1 MWYQVNQIEHEKI
14 EDTMELYPV
23 IMAGGSGTRFWPASR
38 ANYPKQFL
46 KIIGSNTMVEETLKR
61 VKPLAAEEHTII
73 VSNKE
78 HHQLLHTLLGEN
90 RYVILEEPLGRST
103 APCIGLAALY
113 LKKQGIIDQPMAVLP
128 ADHFIAEEETF
139 RKILSIGCKLAQK
152 GDIITLGIVPTRPE
166 TGYGYLERGEV
177 KKEIEGVTVYAVKR
191 FVEKPDQKTALEYLN
206 SGGYFWNGGIF
217 IFTPK
222 TILEEI
228 KQHLP
233 SVYAGLQ
240 KIEGAMGTS
249 RYHEVL
255 FSVYQNL
262 PSLSI
267 DYGVME
273 KTKRPMLTLPGDF
286 GWSDVGSWESVYD
299 LRKEERDKENNL
311 TQGDVILINTQ
322 SSFVFSQ
329 SNKMVVGLGIKDL
342 LIVATQDVVLVGDL
356 KTSQD
361 IKKIIE
367 ELKEQGLH
375 HIL

>member
-1 MWYQVNQIEHEKI
+1 
-14 EDTMELYPV
+14 MEIFPV

-38 ANYPKQFL
+38 AHYPKQFL
-46 KIIGSNTMVEETLKR
+46 NIIGSSTMVEETLKR

-78 HHQLLHTLLGEN
+78 HHQLLHNLLGEK
-90 RYVILEEPLGRST
+90 RYIILEEPIGRST

-113 LKKQGIIDQPMAVLP
+113 LKKQGTLDKPMVVLP

-139 RKILSIGCKLAQK
+139 RKILLIGCKLAQR
-152 GDIITLGIVPTRPE
+152 GDIITLGIVPSQPI
-166 TGYGYLERGEV
+166 TGYGYLQRGEV
-177 KKEIEGVTVYAVKR
+177 KKSIDGVTVYDIKR

-206 SGGYFWNGGIF
+206 SGEYFWNGGIF

-228 KQHLP
+228 KLHLP
-233 SVYAGLQ
+233 SVYARLQ
-240 KIEGAMGTS
+240 TIEKAMGTS

-255 FSVYQNL
+255 SSVYQHL

-267 DYGVME
+267 DYSVME
-273 KTKRPMLTLPGDF
+273 KTKRPIFALTGDF

-299 LRKEERDKENNL
+299 LRKEERDKEGNL
-311 TQGDVILINTQ
+311 KQGNVLLIDSQASFIFSKSGKVI
-322 SSFVFSQ
+322 
-329 SNKMVVGLGIKDL
+329 VGLGIKDL
-342 LIVATQDVVLVGDL
+342 LIVDTQDVVLVGDL
-356 KTSQD
+356 KKSQD
-361 IKKIIE
+361 IRKIFE
-367 ELKEQGLH
+367 ELKERGLH

>member
-1 MWYQVNQIEHEKI
+1 
-14 EDTMELYPV
+14 
-23 IMAGGSGTRFWPASR
+23 
-38 ANYPKQFL
+38 
-46 KIIGSNTMVEETLKR
+46 MV
-61 VKPLAAEEHTII
+61 
-73 VSNKE
+73 
-78 HHQLLHTLLGEN
+78 
-90 RYVILEEPLGRST
+90 
-103 APCIGLAALY
+103 
-113 LKKQGIIDQPMAVLP
+113 VLP

-139 RKILSIGCKLAQK
+139 RKILSIGCKLAQE

-177 KKEIEGVTVYAVKR
+177 KKEIEGVTAYTIKR

-206 SGGYFWNGGIF
+206 SGEYFWNGGIF
-217 IFTPK
+217 MFTPK

-228 KQHLP
+228 KLHLP

-240 KIEGAMGTS
+240 KIEEAMGTS
-249 RYHEVL
+249 RYQKVL
-255 FSVYQNL
+255 LSVYQHL

-273 KTKRPMLTLPGDF
+273 KTKRPVLTLPGDF

-299 LRKEERDKENNL
+299 LRKEERDKEKNL
-311 TQGDVILINTQ
+311 TQGDVILINTK

-329 SNKMVVGLGIKDL
+329 AGRVVVGFGIKDL
-342 LIVATQDVVLVGDL
+342 LIVDTQDVVLVGNL
-356 KTSQD
+356 KKSQD

-367 ELKEQGLH
+367 ELKERGLH

>member
-1 MWYQVNQIEHEKI
+1 
-14 EDTMELYPV
+14 MEIYPI

-46 KIIGSNTMVEETLKR
+46 NIIGSNTMVEETLKR

-78 HHQLLHTLLGEN
+78 HHQILHTLLGEN
-90 RYVILEEPLGRST
+90 RCVILEEPLGRST
-103 APCIGLAALY
+103 APCVGLAAMY
-113 LKKQGIIDQPMAVLP
+113 LKKQGILDQPMVVLP

-139 RKILSIGCKLAQK
+139 RKIILIGCKLAQE

-177 KKEIEGVTVYAVKR
+177 KKETEGVTVCAIRR

-206 SGGYFWNGGIF
+206 SGKYFWNGGIF

-228 KQHLP
+228 KLHLP
-233 SVYAGLQ
+233 SLYAGLQ
-240 KIEGAMGTS
+240 IIEEAMGTS
-249 RYHEVL
+249 RYQEVL
-255 FSVYQNL
+255 LSVYQHL

-273 KTKRPMLTLPGDF
+273 KTKHPVLTLPGDF

-299 LRKEERDKENNL
+299 LRKKERDKEGNL
-311 TQGDVILINTQ
+311 THGDVILIDTK

-329 SNKMVVGLGIKDL
+329 SGKVVVGLGIKDL
-342 LIVATQDVVLVGDL
+342 LIVDTQDVILVGDL
-356 KTSQD
+356 KKSQD
-361 IKKIIE
+361 IRKIIE
-367 ELKEQGLH
+367 ALKERKQHRL
-375 HIL
+375 L

>member
-1 MWYQVNQIEHEKI
+1 
-14 EDTMELYPV
+14 
-23 IMAGGSGTRFWPASR
+23 
-38 ANYPKQFL
+38 
-46 KIIGSNTMVEETLKR
+46 MV
-61 VKPLAAEEHTII
+61 
-73 VSNKE
+73 
-78 HHQLLHTLLGEN
+78 
-90 RYVILEEPLGRST
+90 
-103 APCIGLAALY
+103 
-113 LKKQGIIDQPMAVLP
+113 VLP

-139 RKILSIGCKLAQK
+139 RKILFIGCRLAQN

-177 KKEIEGVTVYAVKR
+177 KKEIEGVTVYAIKR

-228 KQHLP
+228 KLHLP
-233 SVYAGLQ
+233 SLDAGLQ
-240 KIEGAMGTS
+240 KIEEAMGTS

-255 FSVYQNL
+255 SSVYQHM

-273 KTKRPMLTLPGDF
+273 KTKRPVLALPGDF

-299 LRKEERDKENNL
+299 LRKKERDKEGNL
-311 TQGDVILINTQ
+311 TQGDVILIDTK

-329 SNKMVVGLGIKDL
+329 SGKVVVGLGIKDL
-342 LIVATQDVVLVGDL
+342 LIVDTQDVILVGDL
-356 KTSQD
+356 KKSQD
-361 IKKIIE
+361 IRKIIE
-367 ELKEQGLH
+367 ELKKQGLH
-375 HIL
+375 PIL

>member
-1 MWYQVNQIEHEKI
+1 
-14 EDTMELYPV
+14 MELYPV

-38 ANYPKQFL
+38 AHYPKQFL
-46 KIIGSNTMVEETLKR
+46 NIIGSSTMVEETLKR
-61 VKPLAAEEHTII
+61 VKPLATEEHTII

-90 RYVILEEPLGRST
+90 RYVILEEPLGRNT

-113 LKKQGIIDQPMAVLP
+113 LKKQGILDKPMVVLP

-177 KKEIEGVTVYAVKR
+177 KKEIEGVPVYAIKR
-191 FVEKPDQKTALEYLN
+191 FVEKPDQKTALRYLN
-206 SGGYFWNGGIF
+206 SGEYFWNGGIF

-228 KQHLP
+228 KLHLP

-240 KIEGAMGTS
+240 TIEEAMGTS
-249 RYHEVL
+249 RYQRVL
-255 FSVYQNL
+255 FSVYQDL

-273 KTKRPMLTLPGDF
+273 KTKRPVLALPGNF

-299 LRKEERDKENNL
+299 LRKRERDKEGNL
-311 TQGDVILINTQ
+311 TQGDVILIDTK

-329 SNKMVVGLGIKDL
+329 SGKLVVGLGIEDL
-342 LIVATQDVVLVGDL
+342 LIVDTQDVVLVGNL
-356 KTSQD
+356 KKSQD

-367 ELKEQGLH
+367 ELKKREQH
-375 HIL
+375 HLL

>member
-1 MWYQVNQIEHEKI
+1 
-14 EDTMELYPV
+14 MEIYPV

-38 ANYPKQFL
+38 GHCPKQFL
-46 KIIGSNTMVEETLKR
+46 NIVGSSTMVEETLKR
-61 VKPLAAEEHTII
+61 VKPLAAEDHTII

-90 RYVILEEPLGRST
+90 RYIILEEPLGRST

-113 LKKQGIIDQPMAVLP
+113 LKKQGILEQPMVVLP

-139 RKILSIGCKLAQK
+139 RKILSIGCKLAQG

-177 KKEIEGVTVYAVKR
+177 KNDIEGVTVYATKR
-191 FVEKPDQKTALEYLN
+191 FVEKPDKKTALEYLN
-206 SGGYFWNGGIF
+206 SGEYFWNGGIF

-222 TILEEI
+222 TILDEI
-228 KQHLP
+228 KLHLP

-240 KIEGAMGTS
+240 TIEEAMGTS

-255 FSVYQNL
+255 LSVYQHL

-273 KTKRPMLTLPGDF
+273 KTKRPLFTLPGNF

-299 LRKEERDKENNL
+299 LRKEERDKEENL
-311 TQGDVILINTQ
+311 TQGSVILLDTK

-329 SNKMVVGLGIKDL
+329 SGRVVVGFGIKDL
-342 LIVATQDVVLVGDL
+342 LIVDTQDVVLVGDL
-356 KTSQD
+356 KKSQD
-361 IKKIIE
+361 IRKIIE
-367 ELKEQGLH
+367 ELKERGLYT
-375 HIL
+375 IL